1 MAISAAALSEAL
13 AGSPGGMKLSLQFRA
28 SSAAA
33 VYSAF
38 SKPWRTAPAIFLDKI
53 ECGSGLFGS
62 QRDGSICSP
71 SDVSGPRASDLSAF
85 VGRQWFRGRINDI
98 MLNLPY
104 CIDTS

>member
-1 MAISAAALSEAL
+1 MAISAAGLSEAL
-13 AGSPGGMKLSLQFRA
+13 AGSPGDMKLSLQFRA

-33 VYSAF
+33 LYSAF

-71 SDVSGPRASDLSAF
+71 SDVSGPSLRSQRF
-85 VGRQWFRGRINDI
+85 RRQARFKGRITDI
-98 MLNLPY
+98 MLNLPN